1 MRPYSVLCV
10 RLYAMSYN
18 AWTENADVSGDLS
31 IIKNELQDLPGYR
44 ETSFD
49 LWYSKS
55 EQSRTAIISAGEYN
69 KMMEFLGREPVTV
82 SKDGVFLV
90 TGNAGETIKT
100 KPLSR
105 SACQKKN

>member
-1 MRPYSVLCV
+1 
-10 RLYAMSYN
+10 MSYN

-49 LWYSKS
+49 LCYSKS

-69 KMMEFLGREPVTV
+69 KMMEFLGREPVAV
-82 SKDGVFLV
+82 SKDGAFLV